1 MSCGVVILFLMM
13 VVVGGGVMVLI
24 GRAPT
29 HDRVNRGGIEER
41 KRDGGFLRRVVMVRR
56 RMCVG

>member
-1 MSCGVVILFLMM
+1 M
-13 VVVGGGVMVLI
+13 VGGGVMVLI

-29 HDRVNRGGIEER
+29 HDRVNRGGTEER
-41 KRDGGFLRRVVMVRR
+41 TRDGGFLRRVVMVRR